1 MIDAI
6 RGQIISFHEHHVV
19 LSAGWIH
26 FVLQMSARSID
37 DLRRTNSTDPDQ
49 EQLIYT
55 YLQHKED
62 SMTLFGFSQ
71 LRERSLFMEL
81 ITVQGIGP
89 KQALKILSGIS
100 TQDFISALDRSDLAM
115 LTSVPGLGT
124 KTAQKMILA
133 LRNKLSTLPDPGTL
147 HAKQHEV
154 NSLRPLLVQE
164 VEQALVEMGYDRKQ
178 VKDIVDECYRSAIDE
193 LGKTAGEKRLEETV
207 FRNALIRLG

>member
-6 RGQIISFHEHHVV
+6 RGQIVSFQEHHIIV
-19 LSAGWIH
+19 SSGWIH
-26 FVLQMSARSID
+26 FSLQMSTRSID
-37 DLRRTNSTDPDQ
+37 DLRRIHSTDPDG
-49 EQLIYT
+49 ERLIYT

-62 SMTLFGFSQ
+62 SMTLFGFAQ
-71 LRERSLFMEL
+71 QRERSLFMEL

-100 TQDFISALDRSDLAM
+100 TQDFIVALDRNDLAM

-133 LRNKLSTLPDPGTL
+133 LRNRLSTVPDPSEALSRRDAGRST
-147 HAKQHEV
+147 
-154 NSLRPLLVQE
+154 RPLLVQE
-164 VEQALVEMGYDRKQ
+164 VEQALVEMGYDRRL
-178 VKDIVDECYRSAIDE
+178 VKEIVEECHKEALDV
-193 LGKTAGEKRLEETV
+193 LGTAAEDKRLEETV

>member
-6 RGQIISFHEHHVV
+6 RGQIVSFQEHQIIIS
-19 LSAGWIH
+19 SGWIH
-26 FVLQMSARSID
+26 FSLQMSTMSID
-37 DLRRTNSTDPDQ
+37 DLRRIHSTDPDG
-49 EQLIYT
+49 ERLIYT

-62 SMTLFGFSQ
+62 SMTLFGFSNQ
-71 LRERSLFMEL
+71 RERSLFMEL

-100 TQDFISALDRSDLAM
+100 TQDFIDALDRNDLAM

-133 LRNKLSTLPDPGTL
+133 LRNRLSALPDPS
-147 HAKQHEV
+147 EV
-154 NSLRPLLVQE
+154 LDKRVAGRSTRPLLVQE
-164 VEQALVEMGYDRKQ
+164 VEQALVEMGYDRRL
-178 VKDIVDECYRSAIDE
+178 VKEIVEECHTEALEE
-193 LGKTAGEKRLEETV
+193 LGSAAEDKRLEETV